1 MIGAG
6 ALPGLQVLANPT
18 MQNLHRDND
27 GTRRMTAVPVLD
39 DGQEREYDNSGLTAS
54 EQRIWTGQ
62 RLDPAAPLYN
72 MALAIEIAT
81 AIDVP
86 VFLRAFQRLVDETDA
101 LRTSFVEVE
110 GRPRRVVRT
119 RVPAHV
125 EVLCLPESQ
134 VDDAAVM
141 TVLEART
148 RRPFSLD
155 DVLFDCCLVERRRD
169 RFLWYLNQH
178 HLITDAWSVGV
189 LHRRMSALYEAA
201 LERSRASDEN
211 SVTPHATSFPQFAAF
226 AKHHGSLRGSPRL
239 TRALAHWDAEAGQR
253 HVPLYGNSQ
262 AGSGSTRR
270 VRVRLGHERTV
281 ALRAASAAAPFRAL
295 TPEQSQFQLFATL
308 LLAWLHRVSDSDRVA
323 IGTPWHNRST
333 AAFRET
339 AGLFIELFPLR
350 VTVDEGETFA
360 SLGAKV
366 AARTIEVMRNVVPGA
381 SASPGARTF
390 GVVLNYITAR
400 LGEFAGAPVRA
411 DWIHSGHG
419 DREHRVR
426 LQVHD
431 FDLAGNPVLDFD
443 LDEAAFGELEREWAV
458 RHFLALFDSLVTDAN
473 GPIAAVAL
481 SSWTEEAT
489 FAPRGSVTPS
499 PASPLSLVRESI
511 RSAPNAVAVRD
522 GGRSVTYEQLD
533 VSTRQLARRL
543 RDAGVGGETVVGVA
557 LDRSAEMV
565 IAMLAVLDAGG
576 AFVPL
581 DPAYPDSRLAFVVAD
596 AATRLVVTT
605 PEKSE
610 RVRSWGAT
618 PLVISSEPSTEHSS
632 SPDGRFARDARPPER
647 DDLAYVLYTSGSTGQ
662 PKGVEV
668 THGSLADYVAWAVRR
683 YTGGA
688 RLTWPLFTSPAFDL
702 TLTSIFVPL
711 ASEGTVL
718 IYPPDVDAGALLVR
732 RVFEDDRVDVVKL
745 TPSHLALVRDL
756 DLSRSRVRR
765 LIVGGEDLARATAL
779 AAYSAL
785 GGRAELLNEYGPTE
799 ATVACM
805 LHRFDPVADTQPS
818 VPIGRPSDNAHVHVL
833 DANGHPAPRG
843 VAGEICIGGPRVAR
857 GYRGR
862 PDLTAQSFV
871 SDMLG
876 GGRLYRTGDIG
887 RWLPNGTLE
896 FLGRRDAQVK
906 VHGVRIELGEVES
919 ALAAHPAVDACVAQL
934 SAVGRSERDARCRR
948 CGLEGAHP
956 EARLD
961 DESVCAICRR
971 FERDR
976 DAVMRYFGT
985 MDDLRAVLAEAKAQA
1000 TGPHDCLM
1008 LYSGGKDSTYA
1019 LSRIVELG
1027 ARPLVFLFD
1036 NGFISAQAKEN
1047 ARRVADAFS
1056 VELVIG
1062 ETPAMPAIFAD
1073 SLTRFSNVCNGC
1085 YKTIYTL
1092 AMNLAVTRGIGHI
1105 VTGLS
1110 RGQIFETRLADLYR
1124 RGVYE
1129 PADVD
1134 RVILEARKAYHRMD
1148 DAVSRTL
1155 DVRIFETD
1163 QVLDRI
1169 RFVDFYR
1176 YCDASLEEMLEHL
1189 ARRTPWIRPSDT
1201 GRSTNCLINQ
1211 AGIYVHKTERGFH
1224 NYALPY
1230 SWDVRLGHK
1239 RRDEAVAELDDV
1251 LEPTAIRGMLDR
1263 VGYRP
1268 RPASPDDVRLVA
1280 YYTARE
1286 EIPSSELRRFLE
1298 RSLPRDVIPT
1308 AFMRLDRIPIA
1319 ESGKVDRTALPRIES
1334 QRPTLAG
1341 AFVAPRTD
1349 MERLLA
1355 ELWSDVLDLRPV
1367 GIHDDFFE
1375 LGGDS
1380 MQCIQIVAA
1389 ARARGVAFAPRD
1401 LFVHPTITRLAAVAS
1416 RMDGPTAP
1424 RPAAAS
1430 GAELAELLDEFG
1442 D

>member
-1 MIGAG
+1 MTAASGFE
-6 ALPGLQVLANPT
+6 ALT
-18 MQNLHRDND
+18 RDHRDS
-27 GTRRMTAVPVLD
+27 
-39 DGQEREYDNSGLTAS
+39 ELTAS
-54 EQRIWTGQ
+54 EQLIWTGQ
-62 RLDPAAPLYN
+62 QLDPAAPLYN

-81 AIDVP
+81 ALDVP
-86 VFLRAFQRLVDETDA
+86 AFLRAFQRLVDETDA
-101 LRTSFVEVE
+101 LRTSFAEVE
-110 GRPRRVVRT
+110 GRPRRIVR
-119 RVPAHV
+119 RGVQAHV
-125 EVLCLPESQ
+125 ELVCHAESDL
-134 VDDAAVM
+134 DDASVM
-141 TVLEART
+141 AMLEART
-148 RRPFSLD
+148 RRAFSLD
-155 DVLFDCCLVERRRD
+155 AVLFDCCLVERRPD
-169 RFLWYLNQH
+169 RFIWYLNQH

-201 LERSRASDEN
+201 LERSSDGRNED
-211 SVTPHATSFPQFAAF
+211 SVEAQAVSFPQFDAF
-226 AKHHGSLRGSPRL
+226 VEHERSLRGSTRL
-239 TRALAHWDAEAGQR
+239 TRALTHWDSETGARRLA
-253 HVPLYGNSQ
+253 LYGHSE
-262 AGSGSTRR
+262 AGSGRTRR
-270 VRVRLGHERTV
+270 VRVRLGRERTA

-295 TPEQSQFQLFATL
+295 TAEQSQFQLFATL
-308 LLAWLHRVSDSDRVA
+308 LLAWLHRVSDSEHVA
-323 IGTPWHNRST
+323 VGTPWHNRST
-333 AAFRET
+333 TAFRDT

-350 VTVDEGETFA
+350 VVVDDHETFA

-366 AARTIEVMRNVVPGA
+366 AARTIDVMRNVVPGA
-381 SASPGARTF
+381 SASPGARAF

-419 DREHRVR
+419 DTNHRVR

-431 FDLAGNPVLDFD
+431 FDLTDDPVLDFD
-443 LDEAAFGELEREWAV
+443 LDEAAFGEREREWAV
-458 RHFLALFDSLVTDAN
+458 RHFLALFDALVAAPN
-473 GPIAAVAL
+473 GAIADVPL
-481 SSWTEEAT
+481 STWAEEAT
-489 FAPRGSVTPS
+489 FAPRGQVS
-499 PASPLSLVRESI
+499 ASPTSALSLVQQSM
-511 RSAPNAVAVRD
+511 RSAPNVVAIRD
-522 GGRSVTYEQLD
+522 GERRITYEGLD
-533 VSTRQLARRL
+533 VATRLLARRL
-543 RDAGVGGETVVGVA
+543 RDAGVGRETVVGIA

-565 IAMLAVLDAGG
+565 IALLAVLDAGG

-581 DPAYPDSRLAFVVAD
+581 DLGFPDSRLEFVAAD
-596 AATRLVVTT
+596 AGAKLVVTT
-605 PEKSE
+605 TENAG
-610 RVRSWGAT
+610 RVTSWGAT
-618 PLVISSEPSTEHSS
+618 PFVVSTAVSAQDASSTDVRLDRD
-632 SPDGRFARDARPPER
+632 DGAAVSE
-647 DDLAYVLYTSGSTGQ
+647 DLAYVLYTSGSTGQ

-668 THGSLADYVAWAVRR
+668 THGSLADYVAWAARR
-683 YTGGA
+683 YAGGKH
-688 RLTWPLFTSPAFDL
+688 LTWPLFTSPAFDL

-711 ASEGTVL
+711 ASAGTIL
-718 IYPPDVDAGALLVR
+718 IYPTDVGAGALLVR
-732 RVFEDDRVDVVKL
+732 RVFEDDQVDVVKL

-756 DLSRSRVRR
+756 DLSRSRVRT
-765 LIVGGEDLARATAL
+765 LIVGGEDLTRAMAL
-779 AAYSAL
+779 GASTAL
-785 GGRAELLNEYGPTE
+785 GGRVEILNEYGPTE

-805 LHRFDPVADTQPS
+805 LHRFDPVADTRSS
-818 VPIGRPSDNAHVHVL
+818 VPIGRPSDNARVHVL
-833 DANGHPAPRG
+833 DPSGRPVPRG

-862 PDLTAQSFV
+862 PDLTARSFV
-871 SDMLG
+871 PDPLG
-876 GGRLYRTGDIG
+876 GDRLYRTGDLG

-906 VHGVRIELGEVES
+906 VRGVRMELGEIES
-919 ALAAHPAVDACVAQL
+919 ALAAHPGIDACAAQL
-934 SAVGRSERDARCRR
+934 SVTGRSDHDARCLR

-971 FERDR
+971 FEHER

-985 MDDLRAVLAEAKAQA
+985 MDDLRAILAKARAQA

-1036 NGFISAQAKEN
+1036 NGFISGQAKEN
-1047 ARRVADAFS
+1047 ARRVADAFG

-1085 YKTIYTL
+1085 YKTVYTL
-1092 AMNLAVTRGIGHI
+1092 AMNLAVTRGLRHI
-1105 VTGLS
+1105 ITGLS

-1124 RGVYE
+1124 RGVHD
-1129 PADVD
+1129 PAEVD
-1134 RVILEARKAYHRMD
+1134 RVILDARKAYHRMD

-1155 DVRIFETD
+1155 DVRMLQTD
-1163 QVLDRI
+1163 EVFDRVD
-1169 RFVDFYR
+1169 FVDFYR
-1176 YCDASLEEMLEHL
+1176 YCDASLEEILAHL
-1189 ARRTPWIRPSDT
+1189 AQRTPWIRPSDT

-1239 RRDEAVAELDDV
+1239 QRDEAVAELDDV
-1251 LEPTAIRGMLDR
+1251 LEPIAIRGMLDR
-1263 VGYRP
+1263 VGYHP
-1268 RPASPDDVRLVA
+1268 RPAVSEDVRLVA
-1280 YYTARE
+1280 YYTSAE

-1308 AFMRLDRIPIA
+1308 SFIRLDRMPMA
-1319 ESGKVDRTALPRIES
+1319 ESGKVNRAALPRTES

-1341 AFVAPRTD
+1341 MFVAPRTD
-1349 MERLLA
+1349 VEQLLA
-1355 ELWSDVLDLRPV
+1355 DLWSDVLDLEPI

-1389 ARARGVAFAPRD
+1389 ARERGVVFAPRD
-1401 LFVHPTITRLAAVAS
+1401 LFVHPTIAGLATIVSRTDALTPPRAATAS
-1416 RMDGPTAP
+1416 D
-1424 RPAAAS
+1424 
-1430 GAELAELLDEFG
+1430 AELAELLDEFG